1 MAKSKSLDMTSGNI
15 ARLIVQFA
23 FPLLLGNLFQQL
35 YNTVDSVILGNYV
48 GKESLAAVGASNHFV
63 RTLVGFFMG
72 FSTGGSIV
80 ISQFFGAKDSD
91 GVKKTVH
98 TILLS
103 TVFLGV
109 VFTFVGMA
117 GNFWLLKLNGTPADI
132 IDDAHIYLG
141 IQFEGVAFLMLY
153 NAGAG
158 ILRAVGD
165 SKRPVY
171 FLVAS
176 SLLNVVL
183 DFAFVVFFGWGIAG
197 ASYAT
202 IISQAISAFLTLF
215 ALFRSK
221 EIYRLEFRSLCIDF
235 PILWKVVRLG
245 VPGGI
250 QQSITSFS
258 NIFVQGYVN
267 RFGSDCV
274 AGWTCFNKIDQFC
287 LLPVKSLQLSSTT
300 FTGQNYGAG
309 KLARARKGAFV
320 TLSIALGIAVFS
332 LVFSQIFAAGLVSVF
347 NREEGV
353 VYYGRYFLRVC
364 SVFYIARVFSPVL
377 AGSLRGFGNA
387 TMPMLILLFSHVAFR
402 QIYLFVLT
410 HLTSAFFP
418 VALASPVGWLA
429 SSILMTSYYLFYT
442 RKMK

>member
-1 MAKSKSLDMTSGNI
+1 MTSGNI
-15 ARLIVQFA
+15 ARLVVQFA

-48 GKESLAAVGASNHFV
+48 GKEALAAVGASNHFV

-80 ISQFFGAKDSD
+80 ISQFFGAKNSD

-117 GNFWLLKLNGTPADI
+117 GNYWLLELNGTPTDI
-132 IDDAHIYLG
+132 IDDAHIYLE

-171 FLVAS
+171 FLAAS
-176 SLLNVVL
+176 SLVNVVL
-183 DFAFVVFFGWGIAG
+183 DFVFVVFLGWGIAG

-202 IISQAISAFLTLF
+202 IISQAVSAFLTLF
-215 ALFRSK
+215 VLFRSK
-221 EIYRLEFRSLCIDF
+221 EIFRAEFRSLGIDF
-235 PILWKVVRLG
+235 PILWKVLKLG
-245 VPGGI
+245 VPGGL
-250 QQSITSFS
+250 QLSITSFS
-258 NIFVQGYVN
+258 NIFVQGYIN
-267 RFGSDCV
+267 SFGSDCV

-287 LLPVKSLQLSSTT
+287 ILPIQSLQLSSTI

-309 KLARARKGAFV
+309 KLARARKGTFV
-320 TLSIALGIAVFS
+320 TVGLAIGIAFA
-332 LVFSQIFAAGLVSVF
+332 LLLFSQIFAVHLVSVF

-353 VYYGRYFLRVC
+353 LYYGRYFLRVC
-364 SVFYIARVFSPVL
+364 SFFYVARIFGPII
-377 AGSLRGFGNA
+377 AGSLRGLGNA
-387 TMPMLILLFSHVAFR
+387 TVPMFILLFSYVAFR

-410 HLTSAFFP
+410 HLTSALFP
-418 VALASPVGWLA
+418 VSLAYPVGWTM
-429 SSILMTSYYLFYT
+429 SSILMTAYYLFYT
-442 RKMK
+442 GKMK

>member
-1 MAKSKSLDMTSGNI
+1 MTSGNI

-48 GKESLAAVGASNHFV
+48 GKEALAAVGASNHFV

-80 ISQFFGAKDSD
+80 ISQFFGAKNPD

-117 GNFWLLKLNGTPADI
+117 GNFWLLELNGTPADI
-132 IDDAHIYLG
+132 IDDAHIYLE

-176 SLLNVVL
+176 SLVNVVL
-183 DFAFVVFFGWGIAG
+183 DFVFVVFFGWGIAG

-215 ALFRSK
+215 VLFRSK

-235 PILWKVVRLG
+235 PILWKVLRLG

-287 LLPVKSLQLSSTT
+287 ILPVKSLQLSSTT

-309 KLARARKGAFV
+309 KLARAQNSSPG
-320 TLSIALGIAVFS
+320 
-332 LVFSQIFAAGLVSVF
+332 
-347 NREEGV
+347 
-353 VYYGRYFLRVC
+353 YGRYFLRVC